1 MDEFQRQCFE
11 KVNDKQ
17 VEFGPHQLEA
27 GGCYIICLDV
37 VMASQYGNEITQSA
51 TVTASIVLQ
60 QYNAHARNGMHR

>member
-37 VMASQYGNEITQSA
+37 VMHG
-51 TVTASIVLQ
+51 
-60 QYNAHARNGMHR
+60 